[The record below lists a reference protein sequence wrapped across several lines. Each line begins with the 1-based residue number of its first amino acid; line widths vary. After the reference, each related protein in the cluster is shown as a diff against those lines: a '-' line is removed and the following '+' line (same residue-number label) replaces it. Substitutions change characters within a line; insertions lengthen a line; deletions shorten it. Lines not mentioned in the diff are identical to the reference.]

1 MKNIPYRVPYAVY
14 LTNDKSQVSEGEQ
27 HVKNE
32 EIDESHKSQ
41 IKF

>member
-1 MKNIPYRVPYAVY
+1 MKKTSIQVTPY
-14 LTNDKSQVSEGEQ
+14 LTKDKSQVSEGEQ

-41 IKF
+41 MKF

>member
-1 MKNIPYRVPYAVY
+1 MKNIPYTGYAVY
-14 LTNDKSQVSEGEQ
+14 LTKDKSQVSEGEQ